1 MLIFLSFKAA
11 ILAYAVLASIRARFG
26 PGLAALTLI
35 ATLSLALP
43 MLLIEVEDP
52 DALLTLIRDHPWIA
66 PLLCMIAGGLATRV
80 AFRTIDREPDGS
92 ARVGPLEGAA
102 YALLAST
109 VIDAGLTVIGAL
121 ATHLA
126 SRSGL

>member
-1 MLIFLSFKAA
+1 MLFFLSFKAA
-11 ILAYAVLASIRARFG
+11 IVVYAALASIRARFG

-35 ATLSLALP
+35 AILSLALP

-52 DALLTLIRDHPWIA
+52 DALLMLIRDHPWIA
-66 PLLCMIAGGLATRV
+66 PLICMIVGGVTTRV

-102 YALLAST
+102 YALLGST
-109 VIDAGLTVIGAL
+109 VIDAGLMVIGAL

-126 SRSGL
+126 SQF